1 MIWYY
6 LGPPRSGKSTLAE
19 QLVASFAGQTL
30 YVATL
35 PPDSF
40 HRTTIQQH
48 RARRPQQ
55 WDTVE
60 LLSDPVSDLAVL
72 SDLIPRYN
80 NILIDG
86 MSYYV
91 FRSMVEFDVLPPAE
105 GLLRLLK
112 EAEKRK
118 NRMVFVDQPIRP
130 SHPPQLKR
138 RLLWLHTALF
148 RAADRILVTDNGTAR
163 PMSAL
168 AAFRSQRSHV

>member
-19 QLVASFAGQTL
+19 QLVASFAGPTL

-35 PPDSF
+35 PPDGF
-40 HRTTIQQH
+40 HRPTIQQH
-48 RARRPQQ
+48 RARRPTQ

-60 LLSDPVSDLAVL
+60 LLGDPASDLAAL
-72 SDLIPRYN
+72 SELIPRYS

-91 FRSMVEFDVLPPAE
+91 FRTTVEFDVLPPTE

-112 EAEKRK
+112 EAERRK
-118 NRMVFVDQPIRP
+118 TNVVLVDQPIRP

-138 RLLWLHTALF
+138 RLLVLHAALF
-148 RAADRILVTDNGTAR
+148 RAADRILAIDNGIAR
-163 PMSAL
+163 PTSAL
-168 AAFRSQRSHV
+168 AAFRCQRSSV